1 MFQNMQVTNQPL
13 FYLFIAVSLLLSL
26 GYVWGK
32 RRNTRIYL
40 SAFNAVVDFL
50 KPKDQSFTNIGG
62 LTGYHANL
70 IPKKNKTIRR
80 VDLTLTM
87 LPRQSWLYLPFS
99 LLLTRGDR
107 LFVTLLFGKKIDP
120 DFKEGHLIEEK
131 YSRTGRGR
139 IDNPKEF
146 DSQEFLWGQRNY
158 ILYTKDE
165 YLKEAFK
172 ELIKKIPDP
181 LTLKHVAIV
190 PQDSKAYFYM
200 VPKLGT
206 VRNIFASLFGWI
218 TATVEYAEKLQS

>member
-32 RRNTRIYL
+32 RKNTRIHL

-50 KPKDQSFTNIGG
+50 KPKDQTFTNIGG
-62 LTGYHANL
+62 LTGYHANI

-99 LLLTRGDR
+99 LLLTRSDR
-107 LFVTLLFGKKIDP
+107 LFATLLFGKKINP

-131 YSRTGRGR
+131 YSSTGRGR
-139 IDNPKEF
+139 IDNPEEF
-146 DSQEFLWGQRNY
+146 DREALLWGQRNF
-158 ILYTKDE
+158 ILLTKDE
-165 YLKEAFK
+165 YLKSAFK
-172 ELIKKIPDP
+172 DLIKQNPDP

-190 PQDSKAYFYM
+190 PQESKAYFFM

-206 VRNIFASLFGWI
+206 VREIFSSLFSWI
-218 TATVEYAEKLQS
+218 ASTIENAEK